1 MALMMKASLLL
12 AALVL
17 CCRAS
22 FIPELQQGTVPEP
35 EPEPE
40 PVPQP
45 EPEPGS
51 PINKPPGVCVELLF
65 HSV

>member
-22 FIPELQQGTVPEP
+22 FIPELQQDTVPEP
-35 EPEPE
+35 
-40 PVPQP
+40 QYHSLNHNQ
-45 EPEPGS
+45 GLLS
-51 PINKPPGVCVELLF
+51 SSHQVCVELLF
-65 HSV
+65 NSV

>member
-17 CCRAS
+17 CCRAY
-22 FIPELQQGTVPEP
+22 FIPELQQGTVPEGEPLP
-35 EPEPE
+35 EPE
-40 PVPQP
+40 PQP

-51 PINKPPGVCVELLF
+51 PIMKPPGVCVELLF
-65 HSV
+65 NSV